1 MVPLLLKKAINSV
14 LTFDFCRRFFFGRG
28 EVCQHQAS
36 DCRFHSGSNW
46 YHQVSFSVRIFFRC
60 NGSWSHMEMKSP
72 EVSIRFA
79 SRSSVSL
86 CGTNREQ
93 IFYLSKS
100 SRTIVWA
107 VSLLMP
113 NSSAINLSVS
123 RRSCSS
129 ICCTFSIISGVLH
142 VDGWPERGSSSVV
155 PSLRESVWTIRKHI
169 FFPRLPSLT
178 SAETFQASPLHFSP
192 ICSRIWCLHV
202 VPLCCDT
209 TSHTDYIQLA
219 AVGLHCRSH
228 LCVDSPHVS

>member
-1 MVPLLLKKAINSV
+1 MCKHVLLQIGESLQKFLSV
-14 LTFDFCRRFFFGRG
+14 L
-28 EVCQHQAS
+28 
-36 DCRFHSGSNW
+36 HSARLWACAVQIG
-46 YHQVSFSVRIFFRC
+46 
-60 NGSWSHMEMKSP
+60 
-72 EVSIRFA
+72 
-79 SRSSVSL
+79 SRSSAYP
-86 CGTNREQ
+86 NH
-93 IFYLSKS
+93 
-100 SRTIVWA
+100 RTMVCA